1 MSAFPKLLVA
11 TEFPPNAA
19 GGGAAIVRQMLKE
32 WPVGQLCWW
41 SCLPDRQATFGQRVA
56 THTVATIPPKLYPN
70 RRFRDLKCR
79 VLDTLWT
86 PWAARHFRQTV
97 NRLQPEVVWIIPHG
111 WSIPPLARVLP
122 AAGVPFHLS
131 IHDYPDVRGMVNGL
145 GAARCRR
152 LSSWVDE
159 LYVRATTRDTV
170 GREMSADIEAR
181 TGAHGGVNR
190 TGLEPEDFA
199 ALEATTPAVGEVL
212 RIAYAG
218 TVIVEREFALL
229 VAAVEKIR
237 ARLPRPVT
245 LEFFGDH
252 SYRNRP
258 WFNPAWMNE
267 RGNLPRPE
275 LSAALRQCTWGFSP
289 MALTDDDPRYNRFSL
304 PTKLV
309 SYLAAG
315 LPVITLGHPESTVV
329 KMATAYPVGFCSTA
343 GDADALA
350 AQLLPALAEPAPGA
364 KYRPGI
370 CQCTLAEFNASRLR
384 ATLQE
389 NLKKSAADRAR
400 PGR

>member
-1 MSAFPKLLVA
+1 
-11 TEFPPNAA
+11 
-19 GGGAAIVRQMLKE
+19 
-32 WPVGQLCWW
+32 
-41 SCLPDRQATFGQRVA
+41 
-56 THTVATIPPKLYPN
+56 
-70 RRFRDLKCR
+70 
-79 VLDTLWT
+79 
-86 PWAARHFRQTV
+86 
-97 NRLQPEVVWIIPHG
+97 
-111 WSIPPLARVLP
+111 
-122 AAGVPFHLS
+122 
-131 IHDYPDVRGMVNGL
+131 
-145 GAARCRR
+145 
-152 LSSWVDE
+152 

-199 ALEATTPAVGEVL
+199 ALEATTPAAGEVL

-329 KMATAYPVGFCSTA
+329 KMATAYPVGFCSTT